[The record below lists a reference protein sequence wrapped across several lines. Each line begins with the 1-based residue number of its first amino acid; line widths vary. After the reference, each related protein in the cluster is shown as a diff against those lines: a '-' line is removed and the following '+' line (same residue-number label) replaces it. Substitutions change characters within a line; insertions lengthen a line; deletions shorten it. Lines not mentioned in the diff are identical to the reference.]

1 LKVESL
7 KVGVHSYF
15 HILTYKALKI
25 TGVTMGFM
33 SDFLKDGRSIR
44 AFNVIDDFN
53 RESLA
58 VDVDISL
65 PTQRVIISLK

>member
-1 LKVESL
+1 
-7 KVGVHSYF
+7 
-15 HILTYKALKI
+15 
-25 TGVTMGFM
+25 MGFM